1 MNISFLLT
9 GKPSTFLLY
18 FLSFENSVC
27 ALYILERRFIKRYLF
42 LQPRRVVVVKEAS
55 SSTSAASSAKFATAG
70 TSAAQPSTSAA
81 LPSTSA
87 APYRAPS
94 GSAAPS
100 TSAQSSAGAPSSP
113 IDLYA
118 RLRLRQAG
126 DEIEEKIAAAL
137 RRFKELSAN
146 PSVSMQKNN
155 KKNLCMLG
163 SQNSD
168 PRKKVSEHAGL

>member
-1 MNISFLLT
+1 MCVI
-9 GKPSTFLLY
+9 
-18 FLSFENSVC
+18 
-27 ALYILERRFIKRYLF
+27 YILERRFIKRYLF

-55 SSTSAASSAKFATAG
+55 SSTSAASSAKYTTAG
-70 TSAAQPSTSAA
+70 ASAAQPSTSAAQPSTSAA

-113 IDLYA
+113 KDLYA
-118 RLRLRQAG
+118 RLRLRQKG
-126 DEIEEKIAAAL
+126 EEIEEKIAAAL

-155 KKNLCMLG
+155 KKKLMH
-163 SQNSD
+163 
-168 PRKKVSEHAGL
+168 VGLTKLRSPQKSK